1 HYTIEEEI
9 SDLVLDRIQKLAD
22 LSVGSGFLGFLLV
35 GCKASFYFSF
45 LLILY
50 LKSSTYTNTL
60 EHSVYNNLNHIIN
73 RIVFSITASLRFY
86 DALHIYVTEFHT
98 NFFSISIPTSLCPH
112 ISQLS
117 LLEKPITNIF
127 CSRNY

>member
-1 HYTIEEEI
+1 MIVLLYEI
-9 SDLVLDRIQKLAD
+9 MGLPIFVNLNYK
-22 LSVGSGFLGFLLV
+22 
-35 GCKASFYFSF
+35 
-45 LLILY
+45 
-50 LKSSTYTNTL
+50 
-60 EHSVYNNLNHIIN
+60 HSVYNNLNHIIN